1 MRYHELRKR
10 ESDNIK
16 ELLLDTYG
24 FKMPNDWMLYY
35 LGNFRVWVLRDEFFE
50 LPLDKLNVEVMGF
63 YLCYFD
69 GKLLRLSIKGAEI
82 VGKSADKNVL
92 DITEREAEDLIR
104 GFDVDKETELDAEYI
119 ILKSPKGIIGVGR
132 NHKHKVLCQIK
143 KNRRV
148 RNLNY

>member
-24 FKMPNDWMLYY
+24 FKMPKEWMLYY
-35 LGNFRVWVLRDEFFE
+35 LGNFRVWVLFEDFFS

-69 GKLLRLSIKGAEI
+69 GKLLRLSIKGAQI
-82 VGKSADKNVL
+82 VGSLADKNVL
-92 DITEREAEDLIR
+92 EITEREAEDLIR
-104 GFDVDKETELDAEYI
+104 GFDVEKETGLSAEYI
-119 ILKSPKGIIGVGR
+119 ILKSPKGIIGVGK
-132 NHKHKVLCQIK
+132 NHGHKVLCQIK
-143 KNRRV
+143 KSRRV